1 MDGPYLFNH
10 PSLNG
15 HLDCF
20 LLLAITNSAA
30 VNMGVQIS
38 LQDLAFSSF
47 GWAGLLNRKIPDSK
61 CRRNCK
67 YSKPLFLQPW
77 MMNVKWWSS
86 VATKIIRREKFL
98 IGRVTMDE
106 SNWCPLN
113 PLVNFNEKREGHT
126 HRHRTNWLLCGYMS
140 YGERHR
146 YTARTNEMLC
156 VICWSSHHLESLF
169 MYLGRSFTGI
179 TGHRGAHWA
188 TPGKQSTS

>member
-1 MDGPYLFNH
+1 
-10 PSLNG
+10 
-15 HLDCF
+15 
-20 LLLAITNSAA
+20 
-30 VNMGVQIS
+30 MGVQIS

-47 GWAGLLNRKIPDSK
+47 GWAGLLNRKIPGSK
-61 CRRNCK
+61 CRRNCT

-126 HRHRTNWLLCGYMS
+126 HRHRTNWLLCGYVLWRETQIHRENQWDAMCHLLELTPPRKS
-140 YGERHR
+140 VHVSRQVIHRDYGAQRSPLSHTWKAVHQLGSWE
-146 YTARTNEMLC
+146 TLPDK
-156 VICWSSHHLESLF
+156 WSHLF
-169 MYLGRSFTGI
+169 N
-179 TGHRGAHWA
+179 
-188 TPGKQSTS
+188 K